1 MAEAA
6 SPDVHIRLG
15 GQFGY
20 QNAHIHTSKV
30 LGTGSYGSVVKATL
44 DHLPCAAKILH
55 IIFFRDDD
63 PGAVDFSAR
72 FNQECEILR
81 NLKHPCIV
89 QFLCVVQDPHNRRPI
104 LLMELMDESLTGF
117 LERAVTSIPYHVQLN
132 ITHDIALA
140 LAYLHGNNIIHRDL
154 SSNNI
159 LLKGGSQTKVTDFGM
174 SKMIEAN
181 PRMTRSKITQCPGT
195 PVFMP
200 PEALRSKP
208 RYSNKLDTFSLG
220 VLIIQIVTRAFPAPT
235 DAELVLE
242 DDSAPSGEKIILVPE
257 LERRQ
262 KDINKVPADHGLLPT
277 AIHCLKDKDKDRPTA
292 AQLCQSLGQLKKAQ
306 AYTASQSES
315 QQSRLVQEKEREIAR
330 LQEQMRRLSTEK
342 EREQHA
348 RETREREVAQ
358 LRRQLQTSP
367 PRAPVVTQTQIVT
380 KTISRPK
387 VSIVYKNLCK
397 YFLMYIV
404 HLIKIPYRQCCLY
417 RTGLPLLLHYNNYL
431 CQEYYDDNAR
441 PK

>member
-6 SPDVHIRLG
+6 ASTDVHIRLG

-55 IIFFRDDD
+55 TIFFRDDD
-63 PGAVDFSAR
+63 PAAVDFAAR

-89 QFLCVVQDPHNRRPI
+89 QFLGVVQDPNNRRAI

-117 LERAVTSIPYHVQLN
+117 LERALTSIPYHVQLN

-220 VLIIQIVTRAFPAPT
+220 VLIIHIITRTFPTPT

-242 DDSAPSGEKIILVPE
+242 DDSAPSGEKIVLVPE

-277 AIHCLKDKDKDRPTA
+277 ALHCLKDRDKDRPTA
-292 AQLCQSLGQLKKAQ
+292 AQLCQSLGELKKAQ

-315 QQSRLVQEKEREIAR
+315 QQSRLVQELRQKDEEKEIEIAR

-342 EREQHA
+342 EQEQQA
-348 RETREREVAQ
+348 REREVAQ

-367 PRAPVVTQTQIVT
+367 PRAPAVTQTQTVT

-387 VSIVYKNLCK
+387 VSINLCK
-397 YFLMYIV
+397 YFLMYLYNYTYKASYIV
-404 HLIKIPYRQCCLY
+404 HLIKITL
-417 RTGLPLLLHYNNYL
+417 
-431 CQEYYDDNAR
+431 
-441 PK
+441 